1 MGVVS
6 EGKGYSGFV
15 RCMCWCCCLLL
26 LVIIISGG
34 FAYYIYSTE
43 DPMPPLYDIQSF
55 TVNTLDLE
63 DDSTLKTEFVVI
75 FKIENPNK
83 KIGFVYGEKN
93 NVSLLFDDDIISSGQ
108 LPAYKQ
114 GPANTTVLE
123 VALAGSC
130 PDESSTYQDIVQNSK
145 EKGVGMEFV
154 VKMMVPMKFY
164 MGNVGD
170 VARKEVIASISCG
183 LVMKNLVS
191 GKTATILEKECEE
204 LVKF

>member
-34 FAYYIYSTE
+34 FAYYIYSAE
-43 DPMPPLYDIQSF
+43 DPKPPVYDIQSF

-75 FKIENPNK
+75 FKIENPNE
-83 KIGFVYGEKN
+83 KIGFVYGKKN
-93 NVSLLFDDDIISSGQ
+93 NISLLFDDEIISCGQ

-123 VALAGSC
+123 VTLAGTS
-130 PDESSTYQDIVQNSK
+130 PDESSTYQDIVQNGK

-154 VKMMVPMKFY
+154 VKMSVPMKFY
-164 MGNVGD
+164 VGNVGD